1 MGMSELTEKDK
12 VIEKI
17 RKLFAMSQS
26 TSINE
31 AAIAAEKAQLLM
43 SEYSIS
49 TEDFMASCDIPTNR
63 NIPLWQQSLALTVA
77 DLYGVVMRRDRDLI
91 DKDDVY
97 SYYSYSLQFI
107 GDEVYATVAKEM
119 FVYLKEAIQR
129 LSMAVGGRCLQR
141 SSPRSGR
148 DSFCKGASQT
158 VIEKLNNMGTDEAW
172 ISQRKRR
179 YLQAC
184 DYVENTLALLVPG
197 RRNVTFSIDKSNYDK
212 GRDAGNRISL
222 HRQTGG
228 IASQGQINGY

>member
-1 MGMSELTEKDK
+1 MSDSSEKEK

-17 RKLFAMSQS
+17 RKLFAMSES

-49 TEDFMASCDIPTNR
+49 AGDFMASFNIPTKR
-63 NIPLWQQSLALTVA
+63 NIPLWQQSLGLTIA
-77 DLYGVVMRRDRDLI
+77 DLYGVVMRRDQNLI
-91 DKDDVY
+91 YEDDA
-97 SYYSYSLQFI
+97 SGYYTYSLQFI

-129 LSMAVGGRCLQR
+129 LSMAVGGR
-141 SSPRSGR
+141 SSR
-148 DSFCKGASQT
+148 DAFCKGASRT
-158 VIEKLNNMGTDEAW
+158 VIEKLNNMGTDESW

-184 DYVENTLALLVPG
+184 DYVENTLALVVPA
-197 RRNVTFSIDKSNYDK
+197 RRNVKFSIDQSNYDK

-222 HRQTGG
+222 HRQAGG
-228 IASQGQINGY
+228 IAPQGKITGR

>member
-1 MGMSELTEKDK
+1 MPELTEKDK

-17 RKLFAMSQS
+17 RKLFAMSES

-49 TEDFMASCDIPTNR
+49 AGDFMASFDIPTKR

-77 DLYGVVMRRDRDLI
+77 DLYGVVMRRNQNLI
-91 DKDDVY
+91 YEDDVS
-97 SYYSYSLQFI
+97 SYYTFSIQFI
-107 GDEVYATVAKEM
+107 GDEVYATVANEM

-129 LSMAVGGRCLQR
+129 LSMAVGGR
-141 SSPRSGR
+141 SSR
-148 DSFCKGASQT
+148 DAFCKGASRT
-158 VIEKLNNMGTDEAW
+158 VIEKLNNMDTDESW
-172 ISQRKRR
+172 ISQRERR

-184 DYVENTLALLVPG
+184 DYVENTLALIVPT
-197 RRNVTFSIDKSNYDK
+197 RRTVKFSIDQSNYDK
-212 GRDAGNRISL
+212 GRDAGNSISL

-228 IASQGQINGY
+228 ITSQGPQITKYH